1 MDISKVQAVLSEE
14 DLLSIINEF
23 VDLKGL
29 NIEYIKINNEIE
41 IKGSYKLGI
50 KFNFEGALIIE
61 KVQDNKIYCKFSKM
75 KLFKLGFF
83 RPFRSLVLKKSFENI
98 NIDGFSSEKD
108 VLIIDIKKVLYKIPF
123 VDIDISNVYVK
134 ENKVYVDV
142 ENVKVSIKGTL
153 IKEEIKE
160 EVEEEEKEDLTNIEK
175 VEDGYTNGRE
185 ILDEKL
191 PEQIKDYSKYLWI
204 LPDLVNL
211 VYRLLKDKRV
221 PLKTKIAVSASVAY
235 LVIPNDFVPDSIP
248 FVGKIDDLAVVIF
261 ALNRIAKDVSTKIIL
276 ENWAGDNDLLL
287 SLKEGLAY
295 AMEFTGAK
303 NVDKIYGMIQEL
315 STL

>member
-50 KFNFEGALIIE
+50 KFNFEGAIIIE

-123 VDIDISNVYVK
+123 VDVDVSNVYVK
-134 ENKVYVDV
+134 ENKVN
-142 ENVKVSIKGTL
+142 E
-153 IKEEIKE
+153 
-160 EVEEEEKEDLTNIEK
+160 
-175 VEDGYTNGRE
+175 
-185 ILDEKL
+185 
-191 PEQIKDYSKYLWI
+191 
-204 LPDLVNL
+204 
-211 VYRLLKDKRV
+211 
-221 PLKTKIAVSASVAY
+221 
-235 LVIPNDFVPDSIP
+235 
-248 FVGKIDDLAVVIF
+248 
-261 ALNRIAKDVSTKIIL
+261 
-276 ENWAGDNDLLL
+276 
-287 SLKEGLAY
+287 
-295 AMEFTGAK
+295 
-303 NVDKIYGMIQEL
+303 
-315 STL
+315 